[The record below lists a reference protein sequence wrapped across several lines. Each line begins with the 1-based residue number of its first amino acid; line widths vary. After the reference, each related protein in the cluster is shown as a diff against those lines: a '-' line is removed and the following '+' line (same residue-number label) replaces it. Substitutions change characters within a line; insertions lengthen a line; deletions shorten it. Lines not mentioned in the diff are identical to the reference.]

1 MLRDFGAMARFWAKA
16 YGEETGLMPLRD
28 MVWIANMCIDEN
40 LVPYMDPVMPE
51 EGLRLAAAVK
61 AALAD
66 EARAQAK
73 ADAGMP
79 MLAGSEKQI
88 RWAEEIRRTA
98 IEKAAEFRRRALRR
112 ADELTAMQLDR
123 YVGKVLRTEP
133 MARWFIDNRVELQTF
148 PSIIKGVPVRAHAA
162 SDMSRAEF
170 DARVEMTIQP
180 RVITHDGVAEI
191 LEREGLILVRYR
203 EDPDYLRIV
212 RACRL
217 RWDPDVMGWRGRK
230 EWGKVPVSEQMARLA
245 AVLLGEGFA
254 VMMSD
259 DVARSDVRAQAL
271 AGAAAPPESVSAGK
285 RHGNV
290 KDSLTYS

>member
-1 MLRDFGAMARFWAKA
+1 MLRDFGALARFWARA
-16 YGEETGLMPLRD
+16 YGEETGRMPLRD
-28 MVWIANMCIDEN
+28 MVWIANMCIDED
-40 LVPYMDPVMPE
+40 LVPYMDPVMLE

-79 MLAGSEKQI
+79 KLAGSEKQI

-98 IEKAAEFRRRALRR
+98 IEKAAEFRRRALRQ

-123 YVGKVLRTEP
+123 YVSKVLRTEP
-133 MARWFIDNRVELQTF
+133 MARWFIDNRLELQSF
-148 PSIIKGVPVRAHAA
+148 PSIIKGVPGRAHAA
-162 SDMSRAEF
+162 SDMSRAEL

-180 RVITHDGVAEI
+180 CVVTHDGVAEI

-259 DVARSDVRAQAL
+259 DVVRSDARAR
-271 AGAAAPPESVSAGK
+271 AGA
-285 RHGNV
+285 
-290 KDSLTYS
+290 